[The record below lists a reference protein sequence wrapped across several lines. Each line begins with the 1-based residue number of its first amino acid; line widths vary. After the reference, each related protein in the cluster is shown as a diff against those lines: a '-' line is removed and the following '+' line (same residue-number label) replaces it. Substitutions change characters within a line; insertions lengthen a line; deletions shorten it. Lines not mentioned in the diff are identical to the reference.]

1 MARTGRSEGE
11 FFMAPTKRKRKMFI
25 SVLPGE
31 EVEVAVAED
40 GVLQEYYVEMT
51 HQAKTRGNIYKGKI
65 HNIDPSLQA
74 AFINYGAERNGFLQ
88 IDEVHPE
95 YYIEEPSGDRRA
107 KYPPI
112 QKVLKKG
119 QEILIQVVKEPT
131 GSKGAFVTSYL
142 SLPGRYF
149 VLTPGREQQGISRK
163 VEDDE
168 ERKRLKEIAN
178 AVKLDEGIGVIVRTA
193 SIGQAKTALERD
205 INYLK
210 RLWKEVRQRGTTAP
224 NPTMIYEEPDLAAR
238 AVRDYLTDDVGEIW
252 VDDKDTADRVG
263 EMAALVFPRR
273 SGIVKYH
280 AEVDASVWDRFNLR
294 KQIDQLHGR
303 DVNLPSGGRL
313 VIDPTEALTSVDVNS
328 GKIGGET
335 NFKEMA
341 LKTNLEAAA
350 EVANQLR
357 LRDIGG
363 QVVVDFIEMKDRK
376 HVAEVEK
383 AMRAAMKNDR
393 ARSDVG
399 KISRFGLLEIV
410 RQRMGS
416 SAMSVSTE
424 SCPHCLGSGAR
435 RNMEWQSLLAL
446 REIYRL
452 LRKTGGNESV
462 QFKAPPELAF
472 YLLNQKRARLC
483 ALEEQYQKT
492 IVIAPE

>member
-1 MARTGRSEGE
+1 
-11 FFMAPTKRKRKMFI
+11 MFI
-25 SVLPGE
+25 AVLPGE
-31 EVEVAVAED
+31 EVEVAVSED
-40 GVLQEYYVEMT
+40 GVLQEYYVEMA

-95 YYIEEPSGDRRA
+95 YFVSPPNAERKA

-119 QEILIQVVKEPT
+119 LEVLVQVVKEPT
-131 GSKGAFVTSYL
+131 GNKGAFVTSYL

-149 VLTPGREQQGISRK
+149 VLTPGSEQRGISRK
-163 VEDDE
+163 VEDEE
-168 ERKRLKEIAN
+168 ERKRLKEMAGN
-178 AVKLDEGIGVIVRTA
+178 VKLDEGIGVIVRTA
-193 SIGQAKTALERD
+193 SIGQSKAALERD
-205 INYLK
+205 LSYLK
-210 RLWKEVRQRGTTAP
+210 RLWKEVRQRGTTV
-224 NPTMIYEEPDLAAR
+224 PTPTLIYEEPDLAAR
-238 AVRDYLTDDVGEIW
+238 AVRDYLTEDIAEVW
-252 VDDKDTADRVG
+252 VDDKETADRVG
-263 EMAALVFPRR
+263 EMAQLIFPRR

-280 AEVDASVWDRFNLR
+280 GDMEHPMWDRFNLR

-303 DVNLPSGGRL
+303 EVTLPSGGRL
-313 VIDPTEALTSVDVNS
+313 VIDHAEALTAVDVNS
-328 GKIGGET
+328 GKTVGET

-341 LKTNLEAAA
+341 LKTNTEAAVEA
-350 EVANQLR
+350 AKQLR

-363 QVVVDFIEMKDRK
+363 QVVIDFIEMKDHK

-393 ARSDVG
+393 ARSDVS
-399 KISRFGLLEIV
+399 KISRFGLMEIV

-424 SCPHCLGSGAR
+424 PCPHCKGLGSR
-435 RNMEWQSLLAL
+435 RNMEWQSLEAL

-452 LRKTGGNESV
+452 LRKSGTGETV
-462 QFKAPPELAF
+462 TFKAPAELAF
-472 YLLNQKRARLC
+472 YLLNQKRSRLR

-492 IVIAPE
+492 VSVILE

>member
-1 MARTGRSEGE
+1 MA
-11 FFMAPTKRKRKMFI
+11 AKKRKRKMFI

-31 EVEVAVAED
+31 EVEVAVTED
-40 GVLQEYYVEMT
+40 GSLQEYYVEMT

-95 YYIEEPSGDRRA
+95 YYLESPSADRKG

-112 QKVLKKG
+112 QRVLKKG

-149 VLTPGREQQGISRK
+149 VLTPGREQKGISRK
-163 VEDDE
+163 VEDED
-168 ERKRLKEIAN
+168 ERKRLKEIASG
-178 AVKLDEGIGVIVRTA
+178 VKLDEGIGVIVRTA
-193 SIGQAKTALERD
+193 SIGQSKTALERD

-210 RLWKEVRQRGTTAP
+210 RLWKEVRARGTSV
-224 NPTMIYEEPDLAAR
+224 PTPSMIYQEPDLSAR
-238 AVRDYLTDDVGEIW
+238 AVRDYLTDDVSEVW
-252 VDDKDTADRVG
+252 VDDKETADRVA

-273 SGIVKYH
+273 QGLVKQH
-280 AEVDASVWDRFNLR
+280 GDHEHSMWDRFSLR
-294 KQIDQLHGR
+294 KQIEQLHGR
-303 DVNLPSGGRL
+303 EVIMPSGGRL
-313 VIDPTEALTSVDVNS
+313 VIDHTEALTAVDVNS

-341 LKTNLEAAA
+341 LKTNLEAAV

-363 QVVVDFIEMKDRK
+363 QVVVDFIELKDRK
-376 HVAEVEK
+376 HVADVEK
-383 AMRAAMKNDR
+383 AMKSAMKVDR
-393 ARSDVG
+393 ARHDVG
-399 KISRFGLLEIV
+399 KISRFGLMEIV

-424 SCPHCLGSGAR
+424 TCPCCQGTGTR
-435 RNMEWQSLLAL
+435 RNLEWQALHVL
-446 REIYRL
+446 RELYRL
-452 LRKTGGNESV
+452 MRRAGAGETVTYKLPS
-462 QFKAPPELAF
+462 ELAF
-472 YLLNQKRARLC
+472 YLLNQKRQRLQ
-483 ALEEQYQKT
+483 ALEEQYQKFIH
-492 IVIAPE
+492 IVPE

>member
-1 MARTGRSEGE
+1 MA
-11 FFMAPTKRKRKMFI
+11 AKKRKRKMFI

-31 EVEVAVAED
+31 EVEVAVTED

-65 HNIDPSLQA
+65 HNVDPSLQA

-95 YYIEEPSGDRRA
+95 YYLEDSNTERKG

-131 GSKGAFVTSYL
+131 GNKGAFVTSYL

-149 VLTPGREQQGISRK
+149 VLTPGREQKGISRK

-168 ERKRLKEIAN
+168 ERKRLKEIA
-178 AVKLDEGIGVIVRTA
+178 AGVKLDEGIGVIVRTA
-193 SIGQAKTALERD
+193 SIGQSKAALERD
-205 INYLK
+205 ISYLK
-210 RLWKEVRQRGTTAP
+210 RLWKDVRGRGTSV
-224 NPTMIYEEPDLAAR
+224 PTPSMIYQEPDLAAR
-238 AVRDYLTDDVGEIW
+238 AVRDYLTDDVNEVW
-252 VDDKDTADRVG
+252 VDDKATAERVT

-273 SGIVKYH
+273 QGLVRH
-280 AEVDASVWDRFNLR
+280 HTDAEHSMWERFSLR
-294 KQIDQLHGR
+294 KQIEQLHGR
-303 DVNLPSGGRL
+303 EVTLPSGGRL
-313 VIDPTEALTSVDVNS
+313 VIDHTEALTAVDVNS

-363 QVVVDFIEMKDRK
+363 QVVVDFIELKDRK

-383 AMRAAMKNDR
+383 AMKSSMKIDR
-393 ARSDVG
+393 ARHDVG
-399 KISRFGLLEIV
+399 KISRFGLMEIV

-424 SCPHCLGSGAR
+424 TCPCCQGTGTR
-435 RNMEWQSLLAL
+435 RNLEWQSLMAL
-446 REIYRL
+446 RELYRL
-452 LRKTGGNESV
+452 LRRAGAGEAVTFRAG
-462 QFKAPPELAF
+462 PELSF
-472 YLLNQKRARLC
+472 YLLNQKRQRLQ
-483 ALEEQYQKT
+483 ALEEQYQKA
-492 IVIAPE
+492 IHILPE

>member
-1 MARTGRSEGE
+1 
-11 FFMAPTKRKRKMFI
+11 MAPTKRKRKMYI

-95 YYIEEPSGDRRA
+95 YYTEEQNGERKA

-112 QKVLKKG
+112 QRVLKKG

-193 SIGQAKTALERD
+193 SIGQSKTALERD

-210 RLWKEVRQRGTTAP
+210 RLWKEVRQRGTIAP

-238 AVRDYLTDDVGEIW
+238 AVRDYLTDDVTEIW
-252 VDDKDTADRVG
+252 VDDKETADHVA

-273 SGIVKYH
+273 SGIVKHH
-280 AEVDASVWDRFNLR
+280 AEVDASLWDRFSLR

-424 SCPHCLGSGAR
+424 ACPHCLGSGAR

-452 LRKTGGNESV
+452 LRKTGGGEAIH
-462 QFKAPPELAF
+462 FKAAPELAF
-472 YLLNQKRARLC
+472 YLLNQKRGRLC
-483 ALEEQYQKT
+483 ALEEQYHKT